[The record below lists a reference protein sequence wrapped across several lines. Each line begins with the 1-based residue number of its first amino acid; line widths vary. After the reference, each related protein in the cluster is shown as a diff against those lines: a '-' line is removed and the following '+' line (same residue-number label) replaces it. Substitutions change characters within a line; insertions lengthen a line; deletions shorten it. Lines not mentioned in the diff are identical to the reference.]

1 MLIKLRNF
9 LKIIISLGYRLDFYF
24 VLLTTILF
32 ALGLLVPSD
41 KNLDILLFKDKWL
54 NKTYQ
59 KKDYHLP
66 NSKINSNDFI
76 FEWSKKILSKVEKN
90 EPIPREYFSHIP
102 HNLTEIDSLNK
113 KNIFISILLPIA
125 LRGNEIILEEKQSI
139 KKISTSKKN
148 IDKLEFFAKKY
159 KVQNYKNINF
169 ANLNNSQ
176 ISQIKSQLLI
186 KVDTIPISMILAQ
199 AIVESGWGSSRFARE
214 GNALFGEWTWQKGMG
229 IKPEENV
236 DANFA
241 VKSFSDISSSLNS
254 YLLNLN
260 RHSAYKALRNYRFEN
275 FKDEKP
281 INGLEAANF
290 LSGYAEIG
298 YKYVTKIRE
307 MIEANKLYRYDN
319 LVLE

>member
-76 FEWSKKILSKVEKN
+76 LEWSKKILSKVEKN

-148 IDKLEFFAKKY
+148 IDELEFFAKKY

-169 ANLNNSQ
+169 ANLNSSQ

-229 IKPEENV
+229 IKPEENL

-275 FKDEKP
+275 FKDGKP

-307 MIEANKLYRYDN
+307 MIKANKLYRYDN